1 MVSIKEFLKVFS
13 KKFVFE
19 EVLLVSR
26 FLSSREKKRIVLL
39 VVTQISLSLLDLIAI
54 SLVGLVGLFA
64 LNGVGIQTE
73 TRFSAAVTSA
83 LNISE
88 LSFQAQTAILA
99 SIATAL
105 LVTRTLISMALSY
118 RTLNFLAFKSTQ
130 IAKKATEKYFTSNYE
145 AMKKDSRVNTIYT
158 LTDGIDRLV
167 SNGFGSYLTLIADC
181 GLLFILVIGL
191 STFDIQTSVLVL
203 FVVASIGLVMHFLQK
218 NLARNL
224 GAEVR
229 HKKIMISNSLLQLV
243 DVYRELKLRGT
254 LEDYTGE
261 VSKMRSD
268 FSIKAARLSFYPNTG
283 KYVLEISIVIA
294 ALLVSAAQFAIKDA
308 PSAIVS
314 LITFLA
320 VGSRV
325 IPAVAR
331 IQSNLVTMRSVF
343 GASANTISLL
353 SKITDISEEEKKNQ
367 KFDSRAI
374 ISFSKVYFRYADSNV
389 DQISDVDFEINEG
402 ETVAIVGRSGAGKS
416 TIFDLILGF
425 AKPNKGVILIEGK
438 SPLDFIAENS
448 CSVSFV
454 PQEVHLLS
462 GTLKENILLGLPIS
476 PETERRVGEILKD
489 LNLVKFSENLDCV
502 MDEKDAPGMIQVSGG
517 EKQRIGIA
525 RALVTNPRIVLL
537 DEATS
542 SLDALTE
549 KAVSDTLLKLRKNK
563 TVIVIAHRLS
573 TAKNADKIIY
583 LHNGRIEGCGSFEE
597 LRRSLPDFATQASLL
612 GL

>member
-1 MVSIKEFLKVFS
+1 MVSIKEFLKEFS
-13 KKFVFE
+13 EKFVFY

-26 FLSSREKKRIVLL
+26 FLSSREKKRIVFL
-39 VVTQISLSLLDLIAI
+39 VAMHISLSLLDLIAI
-54 SLVGLVGLFA
+54 SLVGLIGMFA
-64 LNGVGIQTE
+64 LNGVGVQTE
-73 TRFSAAVTSA
+73 SRFSAAVTSA
-83 LNISE
+83 ISINE
-88 LSFQAQTAILA
+88 LSFQTQTAILA

-105 LVTRTLISMALSY
+105 LVIRTLISMALSY
-118 RTLNFLAFKSTQ
+118 RTLNFLAFKSAQ
-130 IAKKATEKYFTSNYE
+130 IAKKATTRYFTSNYE
-145 AMKKDSRVNTIYT
+145 AMRKDSRVNTIYT

-167 SNGFGSYLTLIADC
+167 SNGFGSYLTLISDC
-181 GLLFILVIGL
+181 GLLFILIIGL

-203 FVVASIGLVMHFLQK
+203 LVVISIGLVMHFLQK

-229 HKKIMISNSLLQLV
+229 HKKILISNSLLQLV

-254 LEDYTGE
+254 LENYTE
-261 VSKMRSD
+261 EISKMRSD
-268 FSIKAARLSFYPNTG
+268 FSIKSARLSFYPNTG
-283 KYVLEISIVIA
+283 KYVLEISIVMT
-294 ALLVSAAQFAIKDA
+294 ALFVSAVQFTIKDA
-308 PSAIVS
+308 PAAIVS

-353 SKITDISEEEKKNQ
+353 SEFSEFSQRERKNLELE
-367 KFDSRAI
+367 SRAI

-389 DQISDVDFEINEG
+389 DQISDINFEIKEG

-425 AKPNKGVILIEGK
+425 AKPTGGTIAIEGK
-438 SPLDFIAENS
+438 LPFDFIAENS
-448 CSVSFV
+448 CAISFV
-454 PQEVHLLS
+454 PQEIHLLS
-462 GTLKENILLGLPIS
+462 GTFKENILLGLPIS
-476 PETERRVGEILKD
+476 PELEDKVREILRD
-489 LNLVKFSENLDCV
+489 LNLVKFSENLDLV
-502 MDEKDAPGMIQVSGG
+502 IDEKDSPGVIQMSGG

-525 RALVTNPRIVLL
+525 RALITNPRIILL

-549 KAVSDTLLKLRKNK
+549 RAVSDTLLKLRKNK

-597 LRRSLPDFATQASLL
+597 LRSSLPDFASQASLL